1 MKRLFLSVLTA
12 LSAVGTFAG
21 NESSDNAS
29 KLDSYRLEVNNWKL
43 AHTLSLDNSQ
53 IAGITQAHD
62 ELSKEMR
69 RASFASDGNRKEML
83 DEALRKDA
91 LYVKKLLSRR
101 QYQQYLMI
109 LNATM
114 QNRGLR

>member
-29 KLDSYRLEVNNWKL
+29 KLDSYRLEVNNWK
-43 AHTLSLDNSQ
+43 LSLDNSQ

-114 QNRGLR
+114 QNRGLK